1 MMLSLFLGIIGVAL
15 STSDVELIEPY
26 DIIISQSI
34 EGVGQLIQP
43 TTDFFYRDI
52 LGYNDIE
59 YENERQL
66 AITWFKDEFGVD
78 FTNSIL
84 TGDNLTYAI
93 DGTWQAIILDA
104 SKFTGAVPPLA
115 NFDLLVF
122 GFYRYEFKR
131 NKPILIRLKSQLPTR
146 SNGFSAPILCIVEYT
161 DKNGDKYEGFALGG
175 GSGAPVNAT
184 AVQSNARITVT
195 MRRVSSES
203 SAKKTANNVDKRNH
217 INIRNVMENVNDTI
231 ESKLGSDGLLV
242 VYLFIGCVIG
252 VIMCGCIL
260 GCQRA
265 RCRYKNVRYQQINNN
280 DVTCSDI
287 QTS

>member
-1 MMLSLFLGIIGVAL
+1 MLCIFLGLIGAAL

-34 EGVGQLIQP
+34 DGVGQLIQP
-43 TTDFFYRDI
+43 TTDFFYRNI

-78 FTNSIL
+78 FTNAIL

-93 DGTWQAIILDA
+93 DGAILYPSTAIYEPAYTVVASTFARFRQREVKDGTWQAIILDA

-131 NKPILIRLKSQLPTR
+131 SV
-146 SNGFSAPILCIVEYT
+146 F
-161 DKNGDKYEGFALGG
+161 
-175 GSGAPVNAT
+175 
-184 AVQSNARITVT
+184 ITVYIY
-195 MRRVSSES
+195 MR
-203 SAKKTANNVDKRNH
+203 K
-217 INIRNVMENVNDTI
+217 
-231 ESKLGSDGLLV
+231 
-242 VYLFIGCVIG
+242 
-252 VIMCGCIL
+252 
-260 GCQRA
+260 
-265 RCRYKNVRYQQINNN
+265 
-280 DVTCSDI
+280 
-287 QTS
+287 